1 MAQLTHTVIGQKAL
15 LQQLD
20 ELVQSGR
27 MPHALLFTGPEG
39 SGLLAVALHVAEAL
53 LCQSADVHSRPCG
66 ECPQC
71 RMLRTWQHP
80 DLHFSF
86 PTYKPKGTS
95 SDYKPVSDDF
105 IKKWQQLLSR
115 GTYFTLNEWLSEIEI
130 ENQQSI
136 ITVAESDALS
146 RKLSLMSSQG
156 GYKVVVMWLPERMN
170 DAAANKLLK
179 LLEEPPA
186 QTVFLLVSEHPERLI
201 DTIVSRTQR
210 ISVPRLT
217 HDDIEEALTQQ
228 RGIAP
233 ETAQRI
239 ARVAAG
245 NWHKALEMLDAE
257 SENGEFLDLFIT
269 LMRQAYQRDVKAL
282 RQWSD
287 QVSSL
292 GREKQ
297 RRMLAYFLHLLREN
311 FMYNFRNP
319 QLCYMTEKEEQFA
332 TRFARFIH
340 EGNILQMTDKIQT
353 AIRDIGQNANPKIVF
368 FDLSL
373 SIIISIKM

>member
-1 MAQLTHTVIGQKAL
+1 
-15 LQQLD
+15 
-20 ELVQSGR
+20 
-27 MPHALLFTGPEG
+27 MPHAMLFTGADG
-39 SGLLAVALHVAEAL
+39 SGLLAVALHMAEAL
-53 LCQSADVHSRPCG
+53 LCQAQDVHDRPCG
-66 ECPQC
+66 QCQQC

-86 PTYKPKGTS
+86 PTYKQKGTS

-105 IKKWQQLLSR
+105 IKQWLQLLSR
-115 GTYFTLNEWLSEIEI
+115 GAYFTLNEWLSEIEI
-130 ENQQSI
+130 DNQQSI

-146 RKLSLMSSQG
+146 RKLALMSSQG
-156 GYKVVVMWLPERMN
+156 GNKVVVMWLPERMN

-179 LLEEPPA
+179 LLEEPPS
-186 QTVFLLVSEHPERLI
+186 QTIFLLVSEHPERLL

-210 ISVPRLT
+210 INVPRLT
-217 HDDIEEALTQQ
+217 HDDIVDALTQQ

-233 ETAQRI
+233 DTAQRI

-257 SENGEFLDLFIT
+257 SENTEFLQHFIT

-287 QVSSL
+287 QMSTL

-297 RRMLAYFLHLLREN
+297 RRMLTYFLHLLREN

-368 FDLSL
+368 FDLAL